1 MATLIIYILVKRFL
15 KPIQIIQN
23 GLKDF
28 FDFLNH
34 KNDNPKAISLKS
46 NDEFGVM
53 AKLINDNTSNI
64 KDSME
69 QDNKAVKES

>member
-1 MATLIIYILVKRFL
+1 TMGFTVFIITIIILSSLILLISKSYLL
-15 KPIQIIQN
+15 KAIKSIEN

-53 AKLINDNTSNI
+53 AKLINDNT
-64 KDSME
+64 
-69 QDNKAVKES
+69 

>member
-1 MATLIIYILVKRFL
+1 
-15 KPIQIIQN
+15 N

-34 KNDNPKAISLKS
+34 KNDNPKAINLKS

-53 AKLINDNTSNI
+53 AKLINENTSII

-69 QDNKAVKES
+69 QDNKAVTESLEKANEVENG